1 MFVKYIIWIGFDEV
15 NCRVRLVF
23 IFNFLMLWV
32 MIVKLN
38 LFFFVLIFMFEF
50 FRFVK
55 DIFKKNERILVKFV
69 MIKRVMFVIF

>member
-1 MFVKYIIWIGFDEV
+1 
-15 NCRVRLVF
+15 
-23 IFNFLMLWV
+23 

-55 DIFKKNERILVKFV
+55 DIIIYKKNERILVKYWYV

>member
-1 MFVKYIIWIGFDEV
+1 
-15 NCRVRLVF
+15 
-23 IFNFLMLWV
+23 

-38 LFFFVLIFMFEF
+38 LFFFVLILMFEF